1 MRITNTYVK
10 PARGASMRESR
21 TLKLRAGH
29 GIIGD
34 ANCASSSPRQVLIA
48 SKRTYDELGL
58 APSVL
63 RENLLV
69 DGDVEGLQSGQ
80 VLQVG
85 ESVSI
90 RLTFRCEP
98 CVKLNRFRA
107 GLAREVA
114 GRRGFLGRVISGGEV
129 RAGDEIRL
137 TDSVFLPMP
146 DKPRERVYDLIAH
159 IPCGRTLGF
168 KALVATVGLPKT
180 YVRVL
185 PRFLT
190 AAPTDLPVHRVIT
203 TDRSLIPQHLPHQPE
218 RLMEEGVALNDEG
231 RVASH
236 HLWNSVE
243 YFGSE
248 SIFPSHADGACL
260 R

>member
-1 MRITNTYVK
+1 MRHC
-10 PARGASMRESR
+10 R
-21 TLKLRAGH
+21 TLKMRAGH

-58 APSVL
+58 APGVL

-69 DGDVEGLQSGQ
+69 DGDVEEFQSGQ
-80 VLQVG
+80 VVRVG
-85 ESVSI
+85 GSVLV

-98 CVKLNRFRA
+98 CVKLNRARP
-107 GLAREVA
+107 GLAREVV

-129 RAGDEIRL
+129 QAGDEITL
-137 TDSVFLPMP
+137 TDSVFFPMP
-146 DKPRERVYDLIAH
+146 DQPRARVYDLISR
-159 IPCGRTLGF
+159 IPSGRTLGF
-168 KALVATVGLPKT
+168 KPLVATVGLPKT

-190 AAPTDLPVHRVIT
+190 AAPTAIPVHRVIT
-203 TDRSLIPQHLPHQPE
+203 TDCELIPQHLPHQAN
-218 RLMEEGVALNDEG
+218 RLMEEGVALTDAG

-236 HLWNSVE
+236 HLWDSAE
-243 YFGSE
+243 YFGVE
-248 SIFPSHADGACL
+248 GMLHALEC
-260 R
+260 